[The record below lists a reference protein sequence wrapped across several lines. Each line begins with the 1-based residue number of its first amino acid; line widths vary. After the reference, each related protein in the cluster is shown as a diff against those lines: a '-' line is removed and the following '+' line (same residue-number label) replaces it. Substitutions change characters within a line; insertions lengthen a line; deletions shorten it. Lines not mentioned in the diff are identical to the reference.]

1 MNSQV
6 NRDSFSATLTEFFT
20 THRRWQKRLLGK
32 CAYGSVS
39 IIYLFFLFSFVS
51 FAKAQERTVSTQFA
65 VGHLNQLD
73 TYISNEKY
81 YGTEWQFVSE
91 VVKDSKKRPL
101 TYSLTHEGAFANT
114 HNRVDNA
121 NELSGHYNFAYSVMR
136 KWSCP
141 SNLLFRNSR
150 FTFRAGLFANIDLGF
165 CYNNRTSANNPA
177 QGYASVNIGP
187 QVMANYD
194 FPLWNK
200 VFRLTYEAR
209 IPLAGLM
216 FSPNYG
222 QSYYEIFNKGNY
234 DHNIVF
240 TSIATFQLRHQ
251 LSLDIPVAQR
261 TSLRIGYLGD
271 IRQAT
276 PNNLKQ
282 HQWYNA
288 VIVGVT
294 IKK

>member
-1 MNSQV
+1 MQQI
-6 NRDSFSATLTEFFT
+6 LPLI
-20 THRRWQKRLLGK
+20 LLFLL
-32 CAYGSVS
+32 STVS
-39 IIYLFFLFSFVS
+39 K
-51 FAKAQERTVSTQFA
+51 AEAQERTVSTQFA
-65 VGHLNQLD
+65 IGHLNQLD
-73 TYISNEKY
+73 TYITNEKY
-81 YGTEWQFVSE
+81 YGTEWRFVSE
-91 VVKDSKKRPL
+91 VIRDSQKRPL

-114 HNRVDNA
+114 HNRADNA

-136 KWSCP
+136 KWSYP
-141 SNLLFRNSR
+141 SDFLLRDSR
-150 FTFRAGLFANIDLGF
+150 FSFRAGLFANIDLGF
-165 CYNNRTSANNPA
+165 CYNTRTSANNPA

-240 TSIATFQLRHQ
+240 TYPGNAPSMRHQ
-251 LSLDIPVAQR
+251 VSLDFPVGR
-261 TSLRIGYLGD
+261 VTLRAAYLCD
-271 IRQAT
+271 MWQSSVNNIRHHSYTHAFMFG
-276 PNNLKQ
+276 
-282 HQWYNA
+282 WA
-288 VIVGVT
+288 VRLMK